1 MGSPAHV
8 LALVAALDHVTAIMS
23 RSIATR
29 TGDDG
34 TTSLLYGQRVPK
46 DHPQIEAVGTFDE
59 LNVALGAAKS
69 RLATSGAEG
78 ANNAREAEVRELLT
92 QAQKNLIALMGE
104 LACAESDAARYAASK
119 FEKISADD
127 VRRLDAAVDV
137 LEARGLKF
145 DGWAT
150 PGANDRAATFEL
162 ARTTA
167 RRAERRLAALPA
179 HGRNVRPELRQFVN
193 RLSDWLWLLA
203 REAEQ

>member
-1 MGSPAHV
+1 MP
-8 LALVAALDHVTAIMS
+8 
-23 RSIATR
+23 SIATR

-46 DHPQIEAVGTFDE
+46 DHPQIEAVGAFDE
-59 LNVALGAAKS
+59 LNVALGAVKP
-69 RLATSGAEG
+69 RLGTAP
-78 ANNAREAEVRELLT
+78 RERELHAFIVT
-92 QAQKNLIALMGE
+92 VQKNLVALMGE

-119 FEKISADD
+119 FEKLAERDVVVLDD
-127 VRRLDAAVDV
+127 AVAA

-150 PGANDRAATFEL
+150 PGANARAAALDL
-162 ARTTA
+162 ARVTA

-179 HGRNVRPELRQFVN
+179 HGRTIRPELRQWIN
-193 RLSDWLWLLA
+193 RLSDLLWLLA